1 MGFPIL
7 CDGRLSSSCLIPK
20 KGRNQKSSMGGTKEM
35 HRAEKEIRWDKCCA
49 CVELRKG
56 KVGMNHLTRE
66 REKSPSSLGRQF
78 IQIAREARVFF
89 FSSLLLSV
97 DAILFFFLKEN
108 LIERTNSFGIHLAY
122 EALSIKFRLI

>member
-89 FSSLLLSV
+89 FFSFSKRRRHP
-97 DAILFFFLKEN
+97 FFFLRKTLLREPTHSAFN
-108 LIERTNSFGIHLAY
+108 WRTERSP
-122 EALSIKFRLI
+122 